1 MQVTVCQNS
10 DAGPALTFL
19 RKECLANISFAVTLT
34 FKLESNE
41 KVGAWLTKVTVI
53 VKNKVEFREAFE
65 ASGLRGKSTNVQEKM
80 KFPYTKG
87 FKTNVRTPKLDI

>member
-80 KFPYTKG
+80 KFPYT
-87 FKTNVRTPKLDI
+87 